1 MNPPSTSGIL
11 ATVIAAVDG
20 SRRFSRLLLLRLGL
34 LDGACVV
41 LEIVLDRVFK
51 FYRLG
56 RSAGEQDPKKSGPH
70 GGPLES
76 DLGSQRPLFVGQSA
90 RIDDALVALGLL
102 DALEF
107 GEDLLAIDRLHFTS
121 KDGEDEGV
129 VETELV
135 H

>member
-34 LDGACVV
+34 LDAACVV

-56 RSAGEQDPKKSGPH
+56 RSAGEQVPKKA
-70 GGPLES
+70 
-76 DLGSQRPLFVGQSA
+76 A
-90 RIDDALVALGLL
+90 RMA
-102 DALEF
+102 
-107 GEDLLAIDRLHFTS
+107 DRL
-121 KDGEDEGV
+121 KV
-129 VETELV
+129 I
-135 H
+135 